1 MNLPQIHNLEAM
13 KTLKLVEDME
23 PRVIFLDPPF
33 NIGEPYEHGDS
44 RADYYDWMY
53 QVIEKSRNVLARD
66 GSLWINCP
74 DQHVATFCEFA
85 TNDWNHMELE
95 NWCIWH
101 YRFAQCQPNRFLK
114 SKTHVLW
121 LSHGKPYVDT
131 EFARVPSDRATI
143 YNDPRINDTE
153 RGGKRMDFDVWGF
166 EPYWGR
172 VQGNNKERIPNSPNQ
187 LPEKYLERVI
197 GTTSMKDDLIVDPFV
212 GSGTTAVVSK
222 AMGRRFIGGD
232 LSKKACKAAERRVLD
247 GAVRISKPKKGE

>member
-1 MNLPQIHNLEAM
+1 MSPSKIHNLEALE
-13 KTLKLVEDME
+13 TLEKVKGME
-23 PRVIFLDPPF
+23 PRVIFMDPPF
-33 NIGEPYEHGDS
+33 NIGEPYEHGDK
-44 RADYYDWMY
+44 RGDYHHWFE
-53 QVIEKSRNVLARD
+53 QVMHKASKVVSKE
-66 GSLWINCP
+66 GSIWVNCP
-74 DQHVATFCEFA
+74 DQHAAWIGQWFCLPLG
-85 TNDWNHMELE
+85 MKLE

-114 SKTHVLW
+114 SKTHALW
-121 LSHGKPYVDT
+121 FSHGKPYVDN

-172 VQGNNKERIPNSPNQ
+172 VQGNNKERISAAPNQ
-187 LPEKYLERVI
+187 LPERYLERVI

-212 GSGTTAVVSK
+212 GSGTTAAVSR

-232 LSKKACKAAERRVLD
+232 LSKKACELARGRVLN
-247 GAVRISKPKKGE
+247 GTVRIL